1 MHVEMGFR
9 ALCSRP
15 CPMQMPTKL
24 HITSPDPLVPTGAI
38 THLDRLAARFFLVL
52 GLLSLYQLQ
61 GREMEIW
68 TNFSLESC
76 GEMHEEQ
83 VWTWHRPLIS
93 IVGRRLITAHK
104 VHKGET

>member
-1 MHVEMGFR
+1 MYDKDLVR
-9 ALCSRP
+9 AYVRRYRWNSVKTRNF
-15 CPMQMPTKL
+15 
-24 HITSPDPLVPTGAI
+24 V
-38 THLDRLAARFFLVL
+38 
-52 GLLSLYQLQ
+52 YQLQ